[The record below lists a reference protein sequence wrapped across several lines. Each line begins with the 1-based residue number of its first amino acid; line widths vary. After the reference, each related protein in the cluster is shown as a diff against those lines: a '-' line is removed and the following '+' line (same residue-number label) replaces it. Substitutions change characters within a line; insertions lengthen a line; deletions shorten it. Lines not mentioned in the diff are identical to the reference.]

1 MKTNT
6 SNLKHVLV
14 TFFVAITC
22 LFGTSSCLTALLI
35 SAAHNAKQQS
45 TDDNQGPKPIPG
57 SYYCSRVT
65 PSGQRLY
72 YNKVLGT
79 IKDKNGNTVT
89 MNGLIGVEVTNPDD
103 KVRSGSSMIGPDY
116 LTGVVVVPEKIAVG
130 RDSLPVL
137 RIGEHAFCGCNSVSA
152 IVLPKTLD
160 HGVSFSAFD
169 RMMGLQTI
177 VLNSTNT
184 RDPIRFKGYYSE
196 VNISGKKKIV
206 PVVHWVPESSVEYY
220 RDNPWSNVK
229 ESFFALPKGFD
240 VYKGGNIEKFLASKK
255 EFTEMHLNI
264 WRTWGI
270 EESPYYPYDF
280 AIKNQQGKLMCY
292 KILDPDNKTVAF
304 VNPRYDSG
312 NYVTGNVIIPSTISF
327 EGTTY
332 TVTTIMKRG
341 LQCEGASSYFIPSTV
356 NSIDYFRT
364 PYHESVTGEGV
375 RLVVCYATTPP
386 QLPEPYEN
394 LSFKEYSTFGCV
406 VQVPKGCLDKYK
418 SAKTWS
424 QQPELIMEV
433 GDDFQQY
440 LDEGRIDE
448 YMEKAKNSINFDQ
461 MWAAQRNFNK
471 KMIEQEEKEEQAIV
485 EQREKERQAQWKKEV
500 DQLKKQYGAKYV
512 NDLFNNGKLVIGMPI
527 GLVRYGLKNNLFKKP
542 HLYYMNLEH
551 QSANSESYELRGSYD
566 GFSGSI
572 YLGMVF
578 FSNGKVS
585 SIRWANY

>member
-1 MKTNT
+1 MKANT
-6 SNLKHVLV
+6 SNLKHFLV
-14 TFFVAITC
+14 TFLVAITC

-35 SAAHNAKQQS
+35 SASRDAKQQS

-72 YNKVLGT
+72 YNKVFGA
-79 IKDKNGNTVT
+79 IEDKTGRVINY
-89 MNGLIGVEVTNPDD
+89 NGLIGVEVTNPDD

-160 HGVSFSAFD
+160 RGVSSSAFD

-206 PVVHWVPESSVEYY
+206 PVVHWVPESSVKYY
-220 RDNPWSNVK
+220 RDWSNVK

-270 EESPYYPYDF
+270 EEPPYPYDF

-304 VNPRYDSG
+304 VNPWYDSG
-312 NYVTGNVIIPSTISF
+312 NYVTGNVIIPPTISF

-356 NSIDYFRT
+356 NSIDNYMSGAF
-364 PYHESVTGEGV
+364 YKSVAGEGV

-394 LSFKEYSTFGCV
+394 LSFGVQYSTLGCV

-418 SAKTWS
+418 SANTWN

-440 LDEGRIDE
+440 LDGGRIDE
-448 YMEKAKNSINFDQ
+448 YMEKAKNTINIDQMLAAQANFDK
-461 MWAAQRNFNK
+461 NK
-471 KMIEQEEKEEQAIV
+471 IEQRKKEEQAQK
-485 EQREKERQAQWKKEV
+485 EKREKEWQAQQKKEI
-500 DQLKKQYGAKYV
+500 DQLKKQYGANYV
-512 NDLFNNGKLVIGMPI
+512 NAMQKGDLTIGMPK
-527 GLVRYGLKNNLFKKP
+527 GLVEYGTRNKLFKKFTSMDLDSQTATREVYD
-542 HLYYMNLEH
+542 LYYTSLQTMLT
-551 QSANSESYELRGSYD
+551 YKVGWIT
-566 GFSGSI
+566 FT
-572 YLGMVF
+572 
-578 FSNGKVS
+578 NGKVS
-585 SIRWANY
+585 SIHWK